1 MLPFFFALNYKIPIL
16 FRYISMKV
24 LTTSTNAQEVKV
36 IPRSYPSSI
45 TVKVRNES
53 TNDTDTYTSVAT
65 TTNKGYLVFSNAF
78 SLTEGNFY
86 NLTLSDG
93 ADVIYKGKIFCT
105 DSSDYS
111 VNTNQYVQ
119 ETSYDNDYIIL

>member
-1 MLPFFFALNYKIPIL
+1 MTTLDIGGTN
-16 FRYISMKV
+16 V
-24 LTTSTNAQEVKV
+24 TSTAAELN
-36 IPRSYPSSI
+36 I
-45 TVKVRNES
+45 
-53 TNDTDTYTSVAT
+53 
-65 TTNKGYLVFSNAF
+65 L
-78 SLTEGNFY
+78 
-86 NLTLSDG
+86 DG

>member
-1 MLPFFFALNYKIPIL
+1 
-16 FRYISMKV
+16 MKV
-24 LTTSTNAQEVKV
+24 LTTSTSAQEVKV

-53 TNDTDTYTSVAT
+53 TNDTDTYTSVAAT
-65 TTNKGYLVFSNAF
+65 KNKGYLVFSNAF

-86 NLTLSDG
+86 NLTLLDG

-119 ETSYDNDYIIL
+119 ETSYDNEYIIL